1 MEYISNNDAK
11 KQYELLKEMII
22 NYHDA
27 LFDILG
33 KYELCIS
40 KNGSIFIKS
49 ESGKRFIYISDSIDK
64 NCICFSKKDK
74 YTYDGFYFELTENEI
89 SVNEIKVDLHKKG
102 ANVEFVQRLY
112 GKSRYDKDKKA
123 LLDLQ
128 STNYVIKD
136 QSSFG
141 NLMYT
146 DFLQRN
152 SILTTTFSA
161 HMKYFYKI
169 EGEIRSF
176 VSTIYPSHVYFNGED
191 ISQVYE
197 FVDGIDK
204 ISRIYNLYIGNVK
217 KESDDIKIIITGLA
231 DKNSFNYKNKNIG
244 NQVQELIGELM
255 DMDVH
260 EQMIEEYIEQHLG
273 KTRPVVVGLR
283 DATRVEINITPSQ
296 SRKRLDDKIDDIIDT
311 KSSSKVKRFIRKL
324 VTSRN
329 IGK

>member
-1 MEYISNNDAK
+1 MEHIGNNDVK
-11 KQYELLKEMII
+11 KQYELLKEMIF
-22 NYHDA
+22 NYNDA
-27 LFDILG
+27 LIDIFG
-33 KYELCIS
+33 NYELCIS
-40 KNGSIFIKS
+40 KNDTIFIKA
-49 ESGKRFIYISDSIDK
+49 ESGKRFIYIPGSIEK
-64 NCICFSKKDK
+64 NCICFSTKDE
-74 YTYDGFYFELTENEI
+74 YSYDGFCFGLVENEI
-89 SVNEIKVDLHKKG
+89 SVNEIKVDSHKKG
-102 ANVEFVQRLY
+102 ANVEFVQRVY

-128 STNYVIKD
+128 STNYVIKGNC
-136 QSSFG
+136 SFE
-141 NLMYT
+141 NLTDT
-146 DFLQRN
+146 DFLERN
-152 SILTTTFSA
+152 SSLTTIFSA
-161 HMKYFYKI
+161 HMKYFHQI

-204 ISRIYNLYIGNVK
+204 ISRIYNLYVGNVK

-260 EQMIEEYIEQHLG
+260 EQMIEEHIEQHLG
-273 KTRPVVVGLR
+273 KTRPVVIGLR
-283 DATRVEINITPSQ
+283 DATRVEIGITPSQ
-296 SRKRLDDKIDDIIDT
+296 SRKRLDDKIDDILDT

-324 VTSRN
+324 VSQ
-329 IGK
+329 KK

>member
-1 MEYISNNDAK
+1 MEQTCNDNIK
-11 KQYELLKEMII
+11 NEYDNLKEKLV

-27 LFDILG
+27 LTDIFG
-33 KYELCIS
+33 QYKLCTSENGILFIIS
-40 KNGSIFIKS
+40 EN
-49 ESGKRFIYISDSIDK
+49 GKRFAYINSHDD
-64 NCICFSKKDK
+64 NCICCLNKDEF
-74 YTYDGFYFELTENEI
+74 TYDGFYFSFTENGI
-89 SVNEIKVDLHKKG
+89 SVNEIKVDLHRKG

-128 STNYVIKD
+128 STNYVIKGNC
-136 QSSFG
+136 SFEK
-141 NLMYT
+141 LT
-146 DFLQRN
+146 DINFLKRN
-152 SILTTTFSA
+152 SSLTTIFSA
-161 HMKYFYKI
+161 HMKYFHQI

-176 VSTIYPSHVYFNGED
+176 VNTIYPSHVYFNGED

-204 ISRIYNLYIGNVK
+204 ISRIYNLYVGNVK
-217 KESDDIKIIITGLA
+217 KESDDIKTIITGLA
-231 DKNSFNYKNKNIG
+231 DKNSFNYKNRNIG
-244 NQVQELIGELM
+244 SQVQELIGELM

-260 EQMIEEYIEQHLG
+260 EQMIEEHIEQHLG
-273 KTRPVVVGLR
+273 KTRPVVIGLR
-283 DATRVEINITPSQ
+283 DATRVEIGITPSQ
-296 SRKRLDDKIDDIIDT
+296 SRKRLDDKIDNILDT